1 MKHLTRREEW
11 EQILGI
17 WNLYYIHEDKTG
29 KIGIYGHV
37 LTGNRGPLPGFTVV
51 QHPTSTRPKGY
62 WTEYKFCN
70 VPINDINGA
79 CLDEDQF
86 EKLIEDMEIV
96 QLLE

>member
-1 MKHLTRREEW
+1 MKHLTKREEW
-11 EQILGI
+11 EIILGI
-17 WNLYYIHEDKTG
+17 WDLYIYEDRETG
-29 KIGIYGHV
+29 KLGIDGYV
-37 LTGNRGPLPGFTVV
+37 LTGNRGPLPGFTAV

-86 EKLIEDMEIV
+86 EKLIEDMEKL